1 MDNSTSQNNNSGVTK
16 YTKNIINNDI
26 NTNFEIKINNNNTN
40 NKNTNNNDLFNMMNI
55 NQIDYTPYSRN
66 KKYYVSKLAKT
77 HSQKEVNIKDIHIK
91 SIKNLKSNC
100 IGNKSQIANV
110 TSSNDSNL
118 IQPNKYNI
126 NYNLNKNNSSTE
138 VQNNYIKEVLFNLNK
153 ISIKKKNKFSQRV
166 SHLKENN
173 NFCIKTKK
181 KFKYHRVIEVC

>member
-40 NKNTNNNDLFNMMNI
+40 NKNTNNNDLFNMINI

-138 VQNNYIKEVLFNLNK
+138 VQNNHIKEVLFNLNK
-153 ISIKKKNKFSQRV
+153 ISIKKRRTNF
-166 SHLKENN
+166 LKEFLN
-173 NFCIKTKK
+173 
-181 KFKYHRVIEVC
+181 